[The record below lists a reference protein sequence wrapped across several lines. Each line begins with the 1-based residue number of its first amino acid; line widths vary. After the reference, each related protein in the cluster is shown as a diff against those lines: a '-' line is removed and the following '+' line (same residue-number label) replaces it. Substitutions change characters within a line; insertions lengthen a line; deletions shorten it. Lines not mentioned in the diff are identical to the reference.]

1 MAFKLPIPGGLKK
14 DQKSVDKAGASL
26 KADAKP
32 GDSLSN
38 LSQSPLNKPAPKPA
52 AKSGGGFNLFGFGK
66 QTPVAPKKVP
76 GPITTA
82 QTTSQTTQQG
92 PATNSGFSATANKT
106 QKIAAAV
113 AATKVTKPKKVTKG
127 AFKLPIIGDKP
138 LINQLIVLL
147 VIAAIFVF
155 LAIAATVY
163 YQIKKDHASTY
174 TNITSQLQFHTQRL
188 AKSGGLAARGDAV
201 SFPQLQDSRDEFQR
215 YLDTLNNGGEAFS
228 TQVPSAR
235 VSEELT
241 SRLEELTK
249 RFADSSNAATSILAA
264 KTDLTDLSR
273 NIAQVRSGAEE
284 LAALSQDLTGLMQQS
299 GASPA
304 QILKVNRLTFYAERL
319 GRGSAEILGSDIID
333 PEVPFLMGK
342 DTNDFRELIKALE
355 SGSDALGI
363 TALRDGDTKVRVA
376 KLREQFLSF
385 EQNIQ
390 PILGNVQKLV
400 SARQSGRALQQGSE
414 QLLGNVEQMQ
424 QALAAEKNSFPL
436 LLALLFGLLALAT
449 LALLAVVFLGDA
461 RRRAAESEAE
471 NKRNQEAILRLLN
484 EMGDLADGDL
494 TIRAKVTED
503 ITGAI
508 ADSMNYTIDELRT
521 LVTGV
526 NNASNSVSVRSQ
538 QAQAVSV
545 QLLDAAEKQSKEI
558 QNTTQ
563 DVLRVAETLTLV
575 SASAEESSQVAMR
588 SLAAADKG
596 RMAVQNSITGMNDIR
611 EQIQETSKRIKRLGE
626 SSQEIGEIVELISD
640 ITEQT
645 NVLALNAAIQAAS
658 AGEAGRGFSV
668 VAEEVQRLAE
678 RSGEATKQIG
688 AIVKT
693 IQADTQDA
701 VAAMEKSTTGVVE
714 GAKLSDAAGQALSE
728 IDLVTKN
735 LAGLIQKIS
744 DDTQTQATSAN
755 KVARNMQD
763 ILEINRQTSVGTQQ
777 TATSIKDLADVASDL
792 KASVSGFKL

>member
-1 MAFKLPIPGGLKK
+1 MALKLPSLLNKDKKKTGTTSAKPATGRKFSLPFIDKLFGPRKTPFGTPSIGLGK
-14 DQKSVDKAGASL
+14 
-26 KADAKP
+26 DAKSSAGP
-32 GDSLSN
+32 TTN
-38 LSQSPLNKPAPKPA
+38 A
-52 AKSGGGFNLFGFGK
+52 ANAGGVTGT
-66 QTPVAPKKVP
+66 QTRK
-76 GPITTA
+76 ITA
-82 QTTSQTTQQG
+82 DVQ
-92 PATNSGFSATANKT
+92 
-106 QKIAAAV
+106 AA
-113 AATKVTKPKKVTKG
+113 KVTKSVKKVGGLT
-127 AFKLPIIGDKP
+127 LPIIGNRP
-138 LINQLIVLL
+138 IEQQLPILL
-147 VIAAIFVF
+147 TIAALFGALTIGAIFVD
-155 LAIAATVY
+155 ARNRSNI
-163 YQIKKDHASTY
+163 STY

-188 AKSGGLAARGDAV
+188 AKSAGLSARGDLA
-201 SFPQLQDSRDEFQR
+201 SFPQLQDSRDQFQI
-215 YLDTLNNGGEAFS
+215 YLNVLNDGGEAFNNS
-228 TQVPSAR
+228 VPNAKL
-235 VSEELT
+235 SEELT
-241 SRLEELTK
+241 SRLTELTK
-249 RFADSSNAATSILAA
+249 RFSDGSNSATAILAA
-264 KTDLTDLSR
+264 KNDLSELSR
-273 NIAQVRSGAEE
+273 NIAQVRAGSEE
-284 LAALSQDLTGLMQQS
+284 LAELSQDLTGLMQQS
-299 GASPA
+299 GAPA
-304 QILKVNRLTFYAERL
+304 AQVLKVNRLTFLSERL
-319 GRGSAEILGSDIID
+319 GRGSAEILGGEIID
-333 PEVPFLMGK
+333 PTVPFLMGK

-363 TALRDGDTKVRVA
+363 SALRDGDAKAKVS
-376 KLREQFLSF
+376 KLRESF
-385 EQNIQ
+385 NRFEENIK
-390 PILGNVQKLV
+390 PILGSVQKLV

-414 QLLGNVEQMQ
+414 QLLGNVEELQK
-424 QALAAEKNSFPL
+424 ALAVEKQNLPL
-436 LLALLFGLLALAT
+436 ILAFIFGAFALI
-449 LALLAVVFLGDA
+449 FLGLIAALFLSDA
-461 RRRAAESEAE
+461 RKRAAESEAE

-508 ADSMNYTIDELRT
+508 ADSMNYTIDELRA

-526 NNASNSVSVRSQ
+526 NNASTSVSAKSQ

-558 QNTTQ
+558 QETTQ
-563 DVLRVAETLTLV
+563 QVLGVAQTLTTV
-575 SASAEESSQVAMR
+575 SSNAEESSQVAMR
-588 SLAAADKG
+588 SLAASDKG
-596 RMAVQNSITGMNDIR
+596 RLAVQNSISGMNDIR

-728 IDLVTKN
+728 IDTVTKN
-735 LAGLIQKIS
+735 LANLIQRIS
-744 DDTQTQATSAN
+744 ADTQAQAASAN

-763 ILEINRQTSVGTQQ
+763 ILEINRQTTTGTQQ
-777 TATSIKDLADVASDL
+777 TASSIKELADVASDL

>member
-1 MAFKLPIPGGLKK
+1 MAFKLPIPGGSKK
-14 DQKSVDKAGASL
+14 DEKSVDKTGISL
-26 KADAKP
+26 KPDAKAVDP
-32 GDSLSN
+32 L
-38 LSQSPLNKPAPKPA
+38 SPLAKSPPGKPNPKPA
-52 AKSGGGFNLFGFGK
+52 AKSGGGFNFFGLGK
-66 QTPVAPKKVP
+66 PKAVAPKKAL
-76 GPITTA
+76 GPVTTA

-92 PATNSGFSATANKT
+92 PATNSGFSSTANKT

-113 AATKVTKPKKVTKG
+113 AATKVTKPKKVSKG

-138 LINQLIVLL
+138 LVSQLIILL
-147 VIAAIFVF
+147 VIAGIFV
-155 LAIAATVY
+155 LAAIAATVW

-249 RFADSSNAATSILAA
+249 RFSDSSNAATSILAA

-363 TALRDGDTKVRVA
+363 TALRDGDTKARVA
-376 KLREQFLSF
+376 KLREQFASF

-414 QLLGNVEQMQ
+414 QLLSNVEQMQ
-424 QALAAEKNSFPL
+424 QALAVEKNNFPL

-728 IDLVTKN
+728 IDSVTKN
-735 LAGLIQKIS
+735 LASLIQKIS
-744 DDTQTQATSAN
+744 DDAQTQATSAN